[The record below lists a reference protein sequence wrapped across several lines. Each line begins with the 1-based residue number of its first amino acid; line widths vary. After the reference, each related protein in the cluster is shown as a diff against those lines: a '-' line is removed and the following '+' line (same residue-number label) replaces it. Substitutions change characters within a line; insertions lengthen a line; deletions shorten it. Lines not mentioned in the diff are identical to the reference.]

1 MEENRDRQTERER
14 HTGGSLKK
22 DIDSLEKMCFHGF
35 VDRDKDW
42 MLLISRGKRVTL
54 RWAEK
59 KKTPHTREGALI
71 RSLFC
76 VRYCR
81 NSCVC
86 RRAKLP
92 RRSGVW
98 SGCTKCQAGDDCEQN
113 CDRVSSFRS

>member
-59 KKTPHTREGALI
+59 KNTPHTR
-71 RSLFC
+71 RSFDQKFVLC
-76 VRYCR
+76 KV
-81 NSCVC
+81 
-86 RRAKLP
+86 L
-92 RRSGVW
+92 
-98 SGCTKCQAGDDCEQN
+98 
-113 CDRVSSFRS
+113 